1 MADERESIQCTA
13 CKKRFFEEGFKVN
26 RLGRRLKTC
35 LECNARD
42 KAKRERNKC
51 PHGKRKWDCIACS
64 PGNFC
69 EHGKCKARHT
79 CDVCD
84 PAGNERRKHLHN
96 AREFATQAGGWPYEH
111 VRCWA
116 QDAYDENVRKWKAVF
131 DKLLTDN
138 DIDVDLHAM
147 ILANLKPWDAEGHAR
162 RQIEIMEERRMW
174 SEKPP
179 MLTDDELVEIL
190 GFAL

>member
-1 MADERESIQCTA
+1 M
-13 CKKRFFEEGFKVN
+13 
-26 RLGRRLKTC
+26 
-35 LECNARD
+35 
-42 KAKRERNKC
+42 
-51 PHGKRKWDCIACS
+51 
-64 PGNFC
+64 
-69 EHGKCKARHT
+69 
-79 CDVCD
+79 
-84 PAGNERRKHLHN
+84 
-96 AREFATQAGGWPYEH
+96 
-111 VRCWA
+111 
-116 QDAYDENVRKWKAVF
+116 F